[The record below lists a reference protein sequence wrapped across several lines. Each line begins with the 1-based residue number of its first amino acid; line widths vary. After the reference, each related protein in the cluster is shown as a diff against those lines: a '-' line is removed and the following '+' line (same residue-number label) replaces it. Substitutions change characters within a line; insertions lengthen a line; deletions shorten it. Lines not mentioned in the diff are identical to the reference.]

1 VRSLILDRRFTTGWR
16 GHDARHEMM
25 KRALSALVA
34 YVHRYDAE
42 EGERLQAS
50 AFLLLCTVGG
60 LAIFSST
67 IAKNPILPILA
78 QQLGADKGTIGL
90 VAAASTLTGI
100 LASLPAGLLSDR
112 WGRKRLLLGAGIVF
126 VSAPL
131 AYLLVTTPAQLA
143 VVRAYH
149 GLATAVLGPV
159 AMAYVTDLAP
169 THRGERLG
177 WYASTTL
184 AGRTLAPVAGGTL
197 LAFGPWQ
204 WVYILC
210 GMAGGLAL
218 LGMWWLPTTQ
228 ADPSP
233 AAYEAAR
240 IPEGSS
246 SASLWTILY
255 HRTILVTSAAEAS
268 QFMAFGAVE
277 AFLPLYALSV
287 GVDKATVGLL
297 FGAQIGMK
305 TLARPLMGKISDRH
319 GRTRQIILGLMLTG
333 ITTALFPHTRITPL
347 LLVLSAGFG
356 LGIAIASAATSAFVA
371 DLAPEHGRGTAL
383 GTMSTIMDVGQ
394 AFGPILLG
402 TLLTRVSYAAGFAVI
417 ALLVIV
423 AAVLF
428 AIMAAEASPAEIPK
442 EE

>member
-1 VRSLILDRRFTTGWR
+1 
-16 GHDARHEMM
+16 M
-25 KRALSALVA
+25 KRTISAVAA
-34 YVHRYDAE
+34 YVYPHDVARE
-42 EGERLQAS
+42 KRLQAS

-67 IAKNPILPILA
+67 IAKNPVLPILA
-78 QQLGADKGTIGL
+78 QKLGAHEGVIGW

-112 WGRKRLLLGAGIVF
+112 WGRRRLLLGAGVVF

-131 AYLLVTTPAQLA
+131 AYLVVATPAQLA

-159 AMAYVTDLAP
+159 AMAYVADLAP

-184 AGRTLAPVAGGTL
+184 AGRTLAPVAGGAL

-204 WVYILC
+204 WVYVLC
-210 GMAGGLAL
+210 GMAGGLAF
-218 LGMWWLPTTQ
+218 LGMWWLPTAQ
-228 ADPSP
+228 ASPTP
-233 AAYEAAR
+233 AAQEAAHS
-240 IPEGSS
+240 PEGSR
-246 SASLWTILY
+246 SASLWAIFC

-287 GVDKATVGLL
+287 GMDKATVGLL
-297 FGAQIGMK
+297 FGAQIGVK

-319 GRTRQIILGLMLTG
+319 GRTRQIVLGLMLTG
-333 ITTALFPHTRITPL
+333 ITTALFPHIRLAPL

-356 LGIAIASAATSAFVA
+356 LGIAIASAATAALVA

-394 AFGPILLG
+394 ACGPILLG
-402 TLLTRVSYAAGFAVI
+402 TLLTRVSYAAGFMVI
-417 ALLVIV
+417 AVLVI
-423 AAVLF
+423 AAAALF
-428 AIMAAEASPAEIPK
+428 AISAAEASPVEIPK